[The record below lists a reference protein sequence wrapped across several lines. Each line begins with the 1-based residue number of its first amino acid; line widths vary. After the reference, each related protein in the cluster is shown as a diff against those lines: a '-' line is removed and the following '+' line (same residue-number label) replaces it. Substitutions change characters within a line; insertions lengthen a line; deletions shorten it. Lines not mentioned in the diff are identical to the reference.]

1 MKNGAAKMRP
11 RLQRVFW
18 ALLRIYILLVVAV
31 YFLQGRLL
39 YLRSANSAAVTQQQ
53 AADARLSFWPNAAK
67 YQALLRAPPLDTING
82 TVVLFHGNAG
92 TAQDRAFYATQFEQC
107 GLRTLLVE
115 YPGYGARDTDVA
127 LRQAPLGAQG
137 GQIILAANAQFRQP
151 IFVVGESLGAA
162 VAAQA
167 IQQAEQAQMGVVS
180 GAILITPWDELANVA
195 NRHFWFLPVRF
206 ILADPYNS
214 VAALK
219 DFHAPLLVV
228 RATRDEIIPASSTLA
243 LFNSFSGP
251 KLIFN
256 VPDGHNNWSENIPD
270 SWWPQLCSH
279 MLMLGVLPRQHMLML
294 DVLPRQHMQE
304 LR

>member
-1 MKNGAAKMRP
+1 MRL
-11 RLQRVFW
+11 RLKRIFW
-18 ALLRIYILLVVAV
+18 ALLRIYILLVVSV

-67 YQALLRAPPLDTING
+67 YQALLRAPSLAAVNRTVNG
-82 TVVLFHGNAG
+82 TIILFHGNAG
-92 TAQDRAFYATQFEQC
+92 TAEDRAFYATQFEQC

-115 YPGYGARDTDVA
+115 YPGYGARATDVA
-127 LRQAPLGAQG
+127 LRQAALAAEG
-137 GQIILAANAQFRQP
+137 GQIILAANAQFGQP

-167 IQQAEQAQMGVVS
+167 IQQAEQVLPGVVS
-180 GAILITPWDELANVA
+180 GATLITPWDELANVA
-195 NRHFWFLPVRF
+195 NRRFWFLPVRL

-214 VAALK
+214 VMALK

-228 RATRDEIIPASSTLA
+228 RATQDEIIPASSTLA
-243 LFNSFSGP
+243 LFNRFSGS
-251 KLIFN
+251 KQIFN
-256 VPDGHNNWSENIPD
+256 LPGGHNSWSENIPD
-270 SWWPQLCSH
+270 SWWLDLCK
-279 MLMLGVLPRQHMLML
+279 R
-294 DVLPRQHMQE
+294 MQE